1 MSSIATEGPRA
12 ERRAKDGR
20 IRSPPSGR
28 GGRTSPGRLCGFACA
43 KGISRK
49 VFPMGV
55 RRVFAIACASLIF
68 LAGVSASPVHAT
80 VGALKWDED
89 GEAEVEAPPFVFSF
103 SFENINKP
111 SEIRQ
116 DQVVR
121 LGVSVTPNS
130 SVCEAT
136 LLVTPTLDGSPSGSA
151 MVLIDGDYDYFDD
164 EVTVR
169 FPVRSRGAYGI
180 NIEGSFNGGGPSCW
194 SEIGAPEPYAASI
207 ELFTLTKAPPK
218 PESTKKVSI
227 TSTGPRTLVAN
238 TRGRSPSIRITF
250 TVKDPDKRKLLHSI
264 CMKDTYDC
272 WFEDSAMAPRS
283 FMRKTPT
290 GWIRTWDFYWE
301 RASPSS
307 CLSYYWNQPDV
318 SVILVVSNADG
329 KVVGRKKH
337 TVKLTCR

>member
-1 MSSIATEGPRA
+1 
-12 ERRAKDGR
+12 
-20 IRSPPSGR
+20 
-28 GGRTSPGRLCGFACA
+28 
-43 KGISRK
+43 
-49 VFPMGV
+49 MGV
-55 RRVFAIACASLIF
+55 KRAFAVACSFLFF
-68 LAGVSASPVHAT
+68 LAVATVPPAHAA
-80 VGALKWDED
+80 VGALKWDEN

-103 SFENINKP
+103 LFENINKP

-121 LGVSVTPNS
+121 LGVSVEPNA

-136 LLVTPTLDGSPSGSA
+136 LLGTPTLDGSPVGSA
-151 MVLIDGDYDYFDD
+151 MVLIDGENDYFDD

-169 FPVRSRGAYGI
+169 FPVRSPGVYGI
-180 NIEGSFNGGGPSCW
+180 RIEGSFNGGGPSCW
-194 SEIGAPEPYAASI
+194 SGMGATEPYATSI
-207 ELFTLTKAPPK
+207 GLFTLTKAPPK
-218 PESTKKVSI
+218 PESTKKVTI

-238 TRGRSPSIRITF
+238 TRAKSPSIRITF
-250 TVKDPDKRKLLHSI
+250 TVRDPDKRKLLHSI
-264 CMKDTYDC
+264 CMEDTYDC
-272 WFEDSAMAPRS
+272 WFEDSSMVPRS
-283 FMRKTPT
+283 YMKKTAT

-301 RASPSS
+301 RTSPSS